1 VNSCPNNPWL
11 RNKTTNKL
19 NTLMMNELDIQFN
32 QINSK
37 IDLVVL
43 QLLIIGGATY
53 NDITVILL

>member
-1 VNSCPNNPWL
+1 
-11 RNKTTNKL
+11 
-19 NTLMMNELDIQFN
+19 MMNELDIQFN